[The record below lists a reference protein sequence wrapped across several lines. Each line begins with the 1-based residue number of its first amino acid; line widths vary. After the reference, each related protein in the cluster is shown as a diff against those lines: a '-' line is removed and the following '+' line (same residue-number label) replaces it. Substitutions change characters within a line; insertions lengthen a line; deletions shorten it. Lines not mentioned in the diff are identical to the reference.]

1 MLRNPRSSPRD
12 WGLVTITL
20 HWLTAILIFI
30 TIPLGIVAESWRL
43 SPTKLDLFVLHKS
56 FGLLILAFVL
66 FRIVWRLFNPRPDF
80 PRNTTAIQFRLAIS
94 THYLLYLL
102 LILLPVSGWIIND
115 SGNFPYKW
123 FWLIPMPDFL
133 AKDVGLKDIATTI
146 HTFLVILFVII
157 LLLHVIAALRHHF
170 ILHDDV
176 LMRMLG
182 RMKTNEKEQE

>member
-1 MLRNPRSSPRD
+1 MLRNLRSSPRD

-30 TIPLGIVAESWRL
+30 TIPLGIVAENWHL

-56 FGLLILAFVL
+56 LGLLILAFII
-66 FRIVWRLFNPRPDF
+66 FRIIWRLFNSRPDF
-80 PRNTTAIQFRLAIS
+80 PRNTTAIQYRLAIS

-102 LILLPVSGWIIND
+102 LILLPVSGWVIND

-123 FWLIPMPDFL
+123 FWLIPMPDIL
-133 AKDVGLKDIATTI
+133 AKDTGLKDVATTT

-170 ILHDDV
+170 VLHDNV

-182 RMKTNEKEQE
+182 REKTKTK